1 MAIKILHIADVHL
14 DSPFTLYNIGEA
26 EKRRMELRAAFSS
39 AVMFAKENGVQLCL
53 IAGDLFDSEYITDD
67 GAHFI
72 FSVIKSCPNCLF
84 LLSPGNHDPASDDS
98 VYTTMKLPDNLY
110 IFRKRDKLELSSLGV
125 CVYGVGFTSQI
136 MTESPVSGW
145 EKPDDRFV
153 NILLCHGDTSSSS
166 SPCGPI
172 TEQKLADSGFDYVA
186 LGHIHKPSGVLYAG
200 NTAYAYPGC
209 LVGRSYD
216 EPGHHG
222 ALFGTV
228 EKGKIELEAVRF
240 SKKRYETAECDLSG
254 LEKYDALEKI
264 RTSISKY
271 QSDTM
276 LRLILTG
283 ALAEGFTVSPSE
295 IGVGDAYPCRMEI
308 IDKTTVKPQ
317 LSSLE
322 SDVSLKGVFCR
333 KMQEKSG
340 YADGEDVS
348 DIVALALKYGLSAL
362 EDRSFSNLTEVNDE
376 R

>member
-1 MAIKILHIADVHL
+1 MSIKILHIADVHL

-67 GAHFI
+67 GAQFI
-72 FSVIKSCPNCLF
+72 FSVIKSCPNCMF

-98 VYTTMKLPDNLY
+98 LYTTMKMPDNLY
-110 IFRKRDKLELSSLGV
+110 IFRKREKLELSSLGV
-125 CVYGVGFTSQI
+125 RVYGVGFTSSI
-136 MTESPVSGW
+136 MTESPVTGW
-145 EKPDDRFV
+145 EKPDSRFI

-172 TEQKLADSGFDYVA
+172 TEQWLADSGFDYVA
-186 LGHIHKPSGVLYAG
+186 LGHIHKPGGILYAG
-200 NTAYAYPGC
+200 GTAYAYPGC

-222 ALFGTV
+222 AIFGML
-228 EKGKIELEAVRF
+228 EKGKIELDEIRF
-240 SKKRYETAECDLSG
+240 SQKRYETAECDLSG
-254 LEKYDALEKI
+254 LGKYDALEKI
-264 RTSISKY
+264 RSDIAKY

-276 LRLILTG
+276 LRLILVG
-283 ALAEGFTVSPSE
+283 ALTEGFTISASE
-295 IGVGDAYPCRMEI
+295 IGVGDAFPCRMEI

-333 KMQEKSG
+333 KMQERG
-340 YADGEDVS
+340 GFADGEDVS

-362 EDRSFSNLTEVNDE
+362 EDRGFSNLTEVNDE